1 MEYSYRFR
9 LYPTEAQEELMAKTF
24 GCCRYVFNRFLDRRK
39 TAYKETG
46 TGLSYKECSKELTAL
61 KKELPWLKEVD
72 ATALQASLKNLDRAY
87 KNFFT
92 GLKAGRRVGYP
103 QFKAKKRD
111 IPSFKATNNKGT
123 ALSWDTVSVSRK
135 SAMWI
140 AASVSRSMEKSFL
153 RLYSKPKAANTMLL
167 STARM

>member
-1 MEYSYRFR
+1 MSNREVNTQMEYSYRFR

-123 ALSWDTVSVSRK
+123 VAIVGHSIRLPKIGYVDCRISKQVNGEILSATVQQ
-135 SAMWI
+135 A
-140 AASVSRSMEKSFL
+140 
-153 RLYSKPKAANTMLL
+153 
-167 STARM
+167 